1 MTGMYQTSVNLHHFP
16 DHRDDGFKLPEGVR
30 PLTHRLKDAGY
41 LTGSIKKIGEQ
52 VVGSG
57 KLDLNFVNEGK
68 IFEST
73 DWEKIKKGK
82 PFFLQVNTP
91 EAEYDIYDFRTNRPE
106 RIKWWGE
113 EEHVQYAKPD
123 SVVPPAYFP
132 KHKTSNEEWARYLNS
147 VSNMDRRV
155 GVVLKEL
162 EKEKLLDDTII
173 IVFGDN
179 GRVDHRS
186 IHWVYDTGL
195 HVPMIIKWP
204 KNFPMPEGFKPGTVN
219 EEVIS
224 LLDLTATTL
233 SLAGVPRPLGMQS
246 RIFLGKNRDPQRRY
260 AFSARDRVDDV
271 PFRLRSVRGKRYHYI
286 RNYQPELNFGTY
298 VNFYKEKCFPVQ
310 QVMRDLYKKGK
321 LDPHLMPLF
330 TDFRREYLFDTEA
343 DPDELNNLI
352 DSTHPAHQKA
362 LTEMRAAL
370 DTCLLYTSPSPRD
383 QRGSRMP
390 SSA

>member
-1 MTGMYQTSVNLHHFP
+1 M
-16 DHRDDGFKLPEGVR
+16 
-30 PLTHRLKDAGY
+30 THRLKDAGY
-41 LTGSIKKIGEQ
+41 LTGSIKKMGDQ

-73 DWEKIKKGK
+73 NWDEIKKGK

-155 GVVLKEL
+155 GIVLAEL
-162 EKEKLLDDTII
+162 EKGKLLDDTII

-204 KNFPMPEGFKPGTVN
+204 KNYPAPEGFKPGTVN

-224 LLDLTATTL
+224 L
-233 SLAGVPRPLGMQS
+233 SL
-246 RIFLGKNRDPQRRY
+246 I
-260 AFSARDRVDDV
+260 
-271 PFRLRSVRGKRYHYI
+271 HI
-286 RNYQPELNFGTY
+286 
-298 VNFYKEKCFPVQ
+298 
-310 QVMRDLYKKGK
+310 
-321 LDPHLMPLF
+321 
-330 TDFRREYLFDTEA
+330 
-343 DPDELNNLI
+343 
-352 DSTHPAHQKA
+352 
-362 LTEMRAAL
+362 
-370 DTCLLYTSPSPRD
+370 
-383 QRGSRMP
+383 
-390 SSA
+390 

>member
-1 MTGMYQTSVNLHHFP
+1 M
-16 DHRDDGFKLPEGVR
+16 
-30 PLTHRLKDAGY
+30 
-41 LTGSIKKIGEQ
+41 
-52 VVGSG
+52 VGSG

-73 DWEKIKKGK
+73 NWEEIKKSK

-155 GVVLKEL
+155 GIVLQAL

-186 IHWVYDTGL
+186 IHWVYDTG
-195 HVPMIIKWP
+195 
-204 KNFPMPEGFKPGTVN
+204 
-219 EEVIS
+219 
-224 LLDLTATTL
+224 
-233 SLAGVPRPLGMQS
+233 
-246 RIFLGKNRDPQRRY
+246 
-260 AFSARDRVDDV
+260 
-271 PFRLRSVRGKRYHYI
+271 
-286 RNYQPELNFGTY
+286 
-298 VNFYKEKCFPVQ
+298 C
-310 QVMRDLYKKGK
+310 
-321 LDPHLMPLF
+321 
-330 TDFRREYLFDTEA
+330 
-343 DPDELNNLI
+343 
-352 DSTHPAHQKA
+352 
-362 LTEMRAAL
+362 
-370 DTCLLYTSPSPRD
+370 TCP
-383 QRGSRMP
+383 
-390 SSA
+390 

>member
-1 MTGMYQTSVNLHHFP
+1 MVS
-16 DHRDDGFKLPEGVR
+16 
-30 PLTHRLKDAGY
+30 
-41 LTGSIKKIGEQ
+41 
-52 VVGSG
+52 SG

-82 PFFLQVNTP
+82 PFSLQVNTP

-113 EEHVQYAKPD
+113 EEHVQYAKPE

-155 GVVLKEL
+155 GIVLKEL

-195 HVPMIIKWP
+195 HVP
-204 KNFPMPEGFKPGTVN
+204 
-219 EEVIS
+219 
-224 LLDLTATTL
+224 
-233 SLAGVPRPLGMQS
+233 
-246 RIFLGKNRDPQRRY
+246 
-260 AFSARDRVDDV
+260 
-271 PFRLRSVRGKRYHYI
+271 
-286 RNYQPELNFGTY
+286 
-298 VNFYKEKCFPVQ
+298 
-310 QVMRDLYKKGK
+310 
-321 LDPHLMPLF
+321 
-330 TDFRREYLFDTEA
+330 
-343 DPDELNNLI
+343 
-352 DSTHPAHQKA
+352 
-362 LTEMRAAL
+362 
-370 DTCLLYTSPSPRD
+370 
-383 QRGSRMP
+383 
-390 SSA
+390 